1 MVCDADPMGRVVV
14 EGASISI
21 EVTLVDA
28 EIAEILQQVP
38 EGRRVEFVTRGLRSG
53 LIAMGNDMTTKLREA
68 MRFMQTTLDAQVSS
82 FGERMAERVREQL
95 GDADKDGHVQRRV
108 QEILSR
114 MTIDLRAG
122 IEKALPEV
130 FDGQTKK
137 SVERIQ
143 AEGDR
148 VMKEITALFS
158 ENGIA
163 FREIREVRRD
173 FALRLEELK
182 TAMTIAQTKTANP
195 SPREA
200 GLDYEQWIHGQL
212 ASIGSL
218 RGDDVEL
225 VAGKAGR
232 LPRCLKGDTRVVIA
246 TDGVEVSA
254 PPVVAIEIRDREDS
268 EFTLDDVA
276 TMVQNREAQ
285 VGMVIAAHTGSL
297 PRQYADRPFAVSRPK
312 RLITLLAD
320 PEVPGGEV
328 TLAAAYQLACILAIE
343 SVRQSRDGD
352 WDAVSRK
359 VEEVAEAV
367 EGMAEARSALGA
379 IERKAHDAG
388 SSADKRHAH
397 VIRLVA
403 ELTAMVRP

>member
-1 MVCDADPMGRVVV
+1 MTSIHQIVGDPDPAGRVVIQ
-14 EGASISI
+14 GASISI
-21 EVTLVDA
+21 EVSLVDA
-28 EIAEILQQVP
+28 EIAEILEQVP

-68 MRFMQTTLDAQVSS
+68 MRFMQSTLDSQVTS

-108 QEILSR
+108 QEILGR
-114 MTIDLRAG
+114 MTVDLRAG

-130 FDGQTKK
+130 FDGQAKK

-148 VMKEITALFS
+148 VMKEITTLFS

-200 GLDYEQWIHGQL
+200 GLDYEEWVHGQL

-225 VAGKAGR
+225 VAGKTGK

-246 TDGVEVSA
+246 TDGVEVTA
-254 PPVVAIEIRDREDS
+254 PPVIAIEIRDREDS

-285 VGMVIAAHTGSL
+285 AGMVIAAHSGSL
-297 PRQYADRPFAVSRPK
+297 PRQYADRP
-312 RLITLLAD
+312 LAHL
-320 PEVPGGEV
+320 E
-328 TLAAAYQLACILAIE
+328 
-343 SVRQSRDGD
+343 
-352 WDAVSRK
+352 
-359 VEEVAEAV
+359 AEAADHRSHRS
-367 EGMAEARSALGA
+367 GRSRRRNHARSGV
-379 IERKAHDAG
+379 
-388 SSADKRHAH
+388 SA
-397 VIRLVA
+397 RL
-403 ELTAMVRP
+403 RSCGRIGP